1 MMRSAL
7 LAIARAVAGLV
18 AATMLAAPVMAQQTV
33 GPQLPRPA
41 NILIDFGTKKIV
53 KSSVTGDAGVLGRA
67 VSANDPVRVA
77 SISKLVTAMAA
88 MRLVDEGK
96 LDLDRDINLYLGYS
110 IRNPAYP
117 DVPITMRLLLTH
129 RSSIR
134 DGIDYIMPLDGEIK
148 TVLTNPKAWH
158 ENHAPGTWFNYANL
172 NSPVIGATLEAASGE
187 RFDKLVARTVL
198 TPLKI
203 DGCFNWHTGCSANR
217 RLQAVTL
224 LRPNGDLAK
233 DAAVTAPEACTLV
246 RATDGSC
253 DVARYRLGVNG
264 SAFSPQGGLRISPGD
279 LLKIGQVLLNK
290 GRPILTRK
298 AFAEM
303 TKEQWHFNG
312 GNGDDEKGY
321 FTAYGI
327 GIHMLADKQGA
338 VWWGHVGE
346 AYSLRAGLWVN
357 PKTGK
362 GLVRYVTMVDEFA
375 PVGHCFDVCP

>member
-1 MMRSAL
+1 MMRRVL
-7 LAIARAVAGLV
+7 LAIVSAVTITL
-18 AATMLAAPVMAQQTV
+18 LAAPAIAQVASNQ
-33 GPQLPRPA
+33 PLPRPV
-41 NILIDFGTKKIV
+41 NILIDFGAKKII
-53 KSSVTGDAGVLGRA
+53 KSNVAGDAGVVGRP

-88 MRLVDEGK
+88 MKLVDEGK
-96 LDLDRDINLYLGYS
+96 LDLDRDINLYLGFP
-110 IRNPAYP
+110 IRNPNFP
-117 DVPITMRLLLTH
+117 GVPITMRLLLTH
-129 RSSIR
+129 RSSIK

-148 TVLTNPKAWH
+148 TVLANPKAWQ
-158 ENHAPGTWFNYANL
+158 ETRAPGSWFNYANL
-172 NSPVIGATLEAASGE
+172 NSPLIGATLEAASGE

-198 TPLKI
+198 SPLKI
-203 DGCFNWHTGCSANR
+203 DGCFNWQSGCSTSR

-233 DAAVTAPEACTLV
+233 DPAVTAPEACTLV
-246 RATDGSC
+246 PATDGSC
-253 DVARYRLGVNG
+253 DITRYKLGVNG
-264 SAFSPQGGLRISPGD
+264 SAFSPQGGLRISPND

-290 GRPILTRK
+290 GRPILSRK

-312 GNGDDEKGY
+312 ENGDDEQGY
-321 FTAYGI
+321 FKSYAI
-327 GIHMLADKQGA
+327 GIHRLEDKQGNI
-338 VWWGHVGE
+338 WWGHVGE

-362 GLVRYVTMVDEFA
+362 GIVRYVTMVAENA